1 MSSFSRIASAALVAA
16 LGAASVRAHGIVTG
30 VLVDGSTYYE
40 AYNPFQ
46 DPYMNPVPDRVSR
59 PVPGNGPIEDITSD
73 DLRCNGGKSANL
85 VATAGAGSSIDMQ
98 WTVWPDSHKGPVI
111 TYMAQVPASEDVK
124 TWDPTDAVWFKV
136 DEAGLEDGKWAATDI
151 MIANN
156 NTWTWQV
163 PSDLAAGNYLVRHEI
178 IALHSA
184 GSYPGAQLY
193 PMCLQLEVTGSGT
206 SMASASDMVA
216 FPGGYTPD
224 TPGIVFDIYN
234 GATDYPIP
242 GPALWSG

>member
-1 MSSFSRIASAALVAA
+1 M
-16 LGAASVRAHGIVTG
+16 RAHGIVTG

-73 DLRCNGGKSANL
+73 EYVTRSWPYPLELISWQSPLQWRQERQPCRDRRCWLVHRHAVDCLARLAQGPSHYLHGSGPRERGCQDLGPYGVR
-85 VATAGAGSSIDMQ
+85 SSFHLSPI
-98 WTVWPDSHKGPVI
+98 PC
-111 TYMAQVPASEDVK
+111 
-124 TWDPTDAVWFKV
+124 TDGFLSAVWFKV

-163 PSDLAAGNYLVRHEI
+163 PSDLAAGNYLVRHE
-178 IALHSA
+178 
-184 GSYPGAQLY
+184 
-193 PMCLQLEVTGSGT
+193 MCV
-206 SMASASDMVA
+206 
-216 FPGGYTPD
+216 P
-224 TPGIVFDIYN
+224 FDL
-234 GATDYPIP
+234 T
-242 GPALWSG
+242 